1 MDNRHSNAMMLR
13 AKWGLNMFDNWHS
26 IELIFLII
34 GWYCALTLAIAY
46 IDDAIKRRRAKKIR
60 PMATKTGRK

>member
-1 MDNRHSNAMMLR
+1 
-13 AKWGLNMFDNWHS
+13 MFDNWHS

-34 GWYCALTLAIAY
+34 GWYCAITLAIAY
-46 IDDAIKRRRAKKIR
+46 IDDAIKTRRAKKIR